1 MRRILMEHI
10 RQFWVI
16 YLTLTAVYLAGIVF
30 GSIGVTALSGTES
43 SQLAQFLDKLLVSQ
57 PQSLDSSFLLQLARE
72 QFIIMAG
79 IWVLGLTVIGTPLI
93 YLIIFTRGF
102 VLGFTISF
110 IRGVKGF
117 WGLGLILISVFLPA
131 LAGIPLLLLGAGL
144 ATIFSF
150 LLIKGKSKGESLRRE
165 FFYYSLATV
174 LISLGSVAVGVSQGY
189 FSLLGV
195 KFFNL

>member
-1 MRRILMEHI
+1 MRRILGEHI
-10 RQFWVI
+10 RQYWVI
-16 YLTLTAVYLAGIVF
+16 YLTLTTVYLAGLVF
-30 GSIGVTALSGTES
+30 GAIGVTALSGTES
-43 SQLAQFLDKLLVSQ
+43 TQLIQFLDKLLVSQ
-57 PQSLDSSFLLQLARE
+57 PQSLDSSFLSQLARE

-79 IWVLGLTVIGTPLI
+79 IWILGLTVIGTPLI
-93 YLIIFTRGF
+93 YLIVFTRGF
-102 VLGFTISF
+102 VLGFTMSF
-110 IRGVKGF
+110 IIGVKGF
-117 WGLGLILISVFLPA
+117 WGFGLILISILLPA
-131 LAGIPLLLLGAGL
+131 VAGIPLLLFGAGL
-144 ATIFSF
+144 ATIFSL

>member
-1 MRRILMEHI
+1 MEHI

-16 YLTLTAVYLAGIVF
+16 YLTLAGVYLAGSVF
-30 GSIGVTALSGTES
+30 GAIGVSALSGTES
-43 SQLAQFLDKLLVSQ
+43 SQLAQFLDKLLLSQ
-57 PQSLDSSFLLQLARE
+57 PQSLDSGFLLQLARE

-79 IWVLGLTVIGTPLI
+79 IWILGLTVIGTPLI

-102 VLGFTISF
+102 VLGFTMSF
-110 IRGVKGF
+110 IIGIKGF
-117 WGLGLILISVFLPA
+117 WGLGLIFISVLLPA
-131 LAGIPLLLLGAGL
+131 VAGIPLLLLGAGL

-150 LLIKGKSKGESLRRE
+150 LLIKGKSAGESLRQE

-195 KFFNL
+195 RFLNL

>member
-1 MRRILMEHI
+1 MRKILMEHI

-16 YLTLTAVYLAGIVF
+16 YLTLAAVYLAGIVF

-43 SQLAQFLDKLLVSQ
+43 SQLAQFLDKLLMSQ
-57 PQSLDSSFLLQLARE
+57 PQSLDSDFLLQLARE
-72 QFIIMAG
+72 QFIIMGG

-102 VLGFTISF
+102 VFGFTISF
-110 IRGVKGF
+110 IIGVKGF
-117 WGLGLILISVFLPA
+117 WGLGLILISVLLPA

-150 LLIKGKSKGESLRRE
+150 LLIKGKSRGESLRRE

-174 LISLGSVAVGVSQGY
+174 LISLGSVAVGISQGY

>member
-1 MRRILMEHI
+1 MRKILMEHI

-30 GSIGVTALSGTES
+30 GAIGVSALSGTES

-57 PQSLDSSFLLQLARE
+57 PQSFDSSFLLQLARE

-102 VLGFTISF
+102 VFGFTISF
-110 IRGVKGF
+110 IIGVKGL
-117 WGLGLILISVFLPA
+117 WGLGLILISVLLPA
-131 LAGIPLLLLGAGL
+131 LAGIPFLLLGAGL

-150 LLIKGKSKGESLRRE
+150 LLIKGKTTGESLRRE

>member
-1 MRRILMEHI
+1 MEHI
-10 RQFWVI
+10 RQYWII

-43 SQLAQFLDKLLVSQ
+43 SELSQFMDKLLANQ
-57 PQSLDSSFLLQLARE
+57 PQSLDSAFLLQLARE

-102 VLGFTISF
+102 ILGFTISF
-110 IRGVKGF
+110 IIWVKGV
-117 WGLGLILISVFLPA
+117 WGLGLILISILLPA
-131 LAGIPLLLLGAGL
+131 MAGIPLLLLGAGL

-150 LLIKGKSKGESLRRE
+150 LLIKGKSRGESLRRE

>member
-1 MRRILMEHI
+1 MEHI

-57 PQSLDSSFLLQLARE
+57 PQSLDSNFLLQLARE

-102 VLGFTISF
+102 VFGFTISF
-110 IRGVKGF
+110 IIGVKGF
-117 WGLGLILISVFLPA
+117 WGLGLILISVILPA

-150 LLIKGKSKGESLRRE
+150 LLIKGKNTGESLRRE

>member
-1 MRRILMEHI
+1 MEHI
-10 RQFWVI
+10 RQYWII

-30 GSIGVTALSGTES
+30 GSIGVTALSGKES
-43 SQLAQFLDKLLVSQ
+43 SELSQFMDKLLVNQ
-57 PQSLDSSFLLQLARE
+57 PQSLDSDFLLQLARE

-102 VLGFTISF
+102 ILGFTISF
-110 IRGVKGF
+110 IIGVKGF
-117 WGLGLILISVFLPA
+117 WGLGLILISILLPA
-131 LAGIPLLLLGAGL
+131 MAGIPLLLLGAGL

-150 LLIKGKSKGESLRRE
+150 LLIKGKSRGESLRRE